1 MSPRD
6 PRLVLGEIL
15 TDRSLLDR
23 LSADVLVGLRREL
36 GHLAVDLDAAL
47 ASRQTQQMA
56 PAPAQP
62 LEADRYF
69 TIQEVST
76 RTGLSVS
83 FLYELAR
90 RGDLPTRSLGMGNR
104 PRGYRVLLSDLLAWE
119 ASRNKSA
126 VADRVSNMLSLSHDR
141 RRIPTPPHAPRP
153 HSKGPRDPDR
163 RASHHDLQVGAE
175 RRGRPGTRGA
185 TSAAPQ
191 AGESQG

>member
-1 MSPRD
+1 
-6 PRLVLGEIL
+6 LVLGEIL

-126 VADRVSNMLSLSHDR
+126 VADRVSNMLSPPMSGDEFR
-141 RRIPTPPHAPRP
+141 RHRTRLGLTQEALATRIGVHPITISKWERSVVDVREPVAQLVRLLRPASPRA
-153 HSKGPRDPDR
+153 KRK
-163 RASHHDLQVGAE
+163 
-175 RRGRPGTRGA
+175 T
-185 TSAAPQ
+185 
-191 AGESQG
+191 